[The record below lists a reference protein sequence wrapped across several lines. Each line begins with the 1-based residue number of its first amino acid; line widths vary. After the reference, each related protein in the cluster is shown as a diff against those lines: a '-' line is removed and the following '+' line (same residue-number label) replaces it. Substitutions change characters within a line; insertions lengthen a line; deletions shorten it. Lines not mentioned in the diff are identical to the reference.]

1 LLTYLQTNDSIG
13 QEGFVM
19 SKLILIFSFL
29 LLSGCY
35 QLSELPGVGGENEES
50 GTFLICTKEDVSG
63 PFISFGTIDENF
75 RSFFKSSVVS
85 NDGSPLP
92 LTLDYDSNPA
102 YDTRVDYAKL
112 LKDKERPESKALR
125 NSILGHLKNL
135 ELDTLT
141 KEQQISILLNA
152 YNFLAVD
159 IVLQNSCEG
168 LISSIADLGG
178 KDSFKA
184 FSDGESFG
192 YFIGAEKLSLDN
204 IEKEKIA
211 ELTNFEDARIHF
223 AVICASAG
231 CPVLLHLPFDKTNL
245 EKQLSFIT
253 RAGLRLPRMLNSNGG
268 TSFLSQIFDWYLDD
282 FVADIAR
289 DIEFDSEEEF
299 IEEFIKRFTADGT
312 EFNRDNIDYVN
323 YDWSLNKP

>member
-1 LLTYLQTNDSIG
+1 
-13 QEGFVM
+13 M
-19 SKLILIFSFL
+19 SKFFLIVSML

-35 QLSELPGVGGENEES
+35 QLSELPAVGSEKEDS
-50 GTFLICTKEDVSG
+50 GSFLLCTKESVSG
-63 PFISFGTIDENF
+63 PFTSFGTIDENF
-75 RSFFKSSVVS
+75 RSFFKASVVS

-102 YDTRVDYAKL
+102 YDTKVSYSKI
-112 LKDKERPESKALR
+112 LKEKETPESKALR

-135 ELDTLT
+135 DLDALSPN
-141 KEQQISILLNA
+141 QQIAILINA
-152 YNFLAVD
+152 YNFLAID
-159 IVLQNSCEG
+159 IIIQNSCEG
-168 LISSIADLGG
+168 LINSISDLGG

-184 FSDGESFG
+184 FSDFENFG
-192 YFIGAEKLSLDN
+192 YFIGEEKLSLDN
-204 IEKEKIA
+204 IEKDKIA

-231 CPVLLHLPFDKTNL
+231 CPVLLHLPFDKDNL

-253 RAGLRLPRMLNSNGG
+253 RAGLRLPRMFDHKDG
-268 TSFLSQIFDWYLDD
+268 TSYLSQIFDWYLDD

-289 DIEFDSEEEF
+289 TVEFDNDEEF

-312 EFNRDNIDYVN
+312 EFNRDNIDYVT